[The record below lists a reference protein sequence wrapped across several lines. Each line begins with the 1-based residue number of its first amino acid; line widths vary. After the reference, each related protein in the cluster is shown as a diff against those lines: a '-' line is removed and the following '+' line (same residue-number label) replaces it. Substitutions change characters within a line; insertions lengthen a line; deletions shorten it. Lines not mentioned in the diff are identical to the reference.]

1 MSNKLYESLNSKT
14 TDELKY
20 IFRNDQDIYR
30 LEAITIIKKI
40 LVERDEDIT
49 QVERDEDITQVERG
63 EDITQVEQN
72 EETQRQKIIEQRLQ
86 EKMNRHKLGK
96 TQTPFQSFLKG
107 LLQVLWI
114 IVLPMLIFSRGV
126 LNIYSIT
133 GLLVMI
139 FFPLHLIYFL
149 VSLVNKK
156 KKPKEEVDL
165 SAKEEVDLGAK
176 YTKEPKSADIPLI
189 SFLFVTGFLIINIL
203 IIYNS

>member
-1 MSNKLYESLNSKT
+1 MSNKLYESLNAKT

-40 LVERDEDIT
+40 LVERG
-49 QVERDEDITQVERG
+49 EDITQVERG

-72 EETQRQKIIEQRLQ
+72 EETQRQQIIEQRLQ

-96 TQTPFQSFLKG
+96 TQTPFQSFLKSS
-107 LLQVLWI
+107 LQILWI
-114 IVLPMLIFSRGV
+114 TVGGMLVFSRGV

-133 GLLVMI
+133 FFLMFI

-156 KKPKEEVDL
+156 KKPKEEANL
-165 SAKEEVDLGAK
+165 KEVDM
-176 YTKEPKSADIPLI
+176 PLI
-189 SFLFVTGFLIINIL
+189 SFLFVSVALIFCIL
-203 IIYNS
+203 MIYNS